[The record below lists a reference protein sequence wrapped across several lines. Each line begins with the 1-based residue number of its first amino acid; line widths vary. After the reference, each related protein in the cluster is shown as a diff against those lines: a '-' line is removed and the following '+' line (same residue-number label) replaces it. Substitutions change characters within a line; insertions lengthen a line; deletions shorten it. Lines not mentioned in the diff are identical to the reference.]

1 MVKINDKSRFYR
13 NNEVL
18 STVETLFIQQ
28 DKMNTNRYFY
38 SNPIQYQ
45 IEKASR
51 NDREAILKVMEP
63 WNMHHVPSEEM
74 DELDLSCF
82 FVARVSGNIVGAA
95 GYKLLTTEKG
105 KTTLLG
111 IRPELSGMGLG
122 RALQDARLEAM
133 YALGIKRVVT
143 NADRPETI
151 IWYKKHYG
159 YREIGSLKK
168 ICDFGLSDVDHWT
181 TLEMDLEKYMRT
193 KADRVEK

>member
-1 MVKINDKSRFYR
+1 
-13 NNEVL
+13 
-18 STVETLFIQQ
+18 
-28 DKMNTNRYFY
+28 MNTNRYFY
-38 SNPIQYQ
+38 PNPMQYQ

-111 IRPELSGMGLG
+111 IRPEFSGMGLG

-181 TLEMDLEKYMRT
+181 TLEMDLEKYMST
-193 KADRVEK
+193 KTDRVEK